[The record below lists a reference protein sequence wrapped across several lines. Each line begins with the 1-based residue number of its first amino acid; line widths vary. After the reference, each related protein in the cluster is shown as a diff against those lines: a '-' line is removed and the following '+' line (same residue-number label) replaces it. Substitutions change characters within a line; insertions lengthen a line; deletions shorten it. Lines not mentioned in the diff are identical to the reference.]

1 MSRKDIQ
8 NKEEALQRKH
18 EEEALDRKA
27 RADIQSNIYNCSV
40 RMFKNFCKKKST
52 IKQITC
58 QKCGKVFKTNRNT
71 NFCFKCEKK

>member
-8 NKEEALQRKH
+8 KKEEALQRKH

-40 RMFKNFCKKKST
+40 RMFKNFCKKN
-52 IKQITC
+52 QP
-58 QKCGKVFKTNRNT
+58 
-71 NFCFKCEKK
+71 